1 MEKHEYFQEIAK
13 NVHERRAKAEYSVEE
28 MRIYEEGKS
37 DALRG
42 ILIEMSE
49 SMSYAQLLARAERLC
64 KFLKKERHQGKLAV
78 DKGDAS
84 VWEKHLRFTS
94 HELMSFAMLNI
105 HDYRARLK
113 KAREAYAQLSKMLQS
128 LQGMQI
134 D

>member
-1 MEKHEYFQEIAK
+1 MENYEYFQEIAK
-13 NVHERRAKAEYSVEE
+13 NVHERRTKAEYSVEE

-37 DALRG
+37 DALRS

-49 SMSYAQLLARAERLC
+49 SMSYAQLLTRTERLC
-64 KFLKKERHQGKLAV
+64 KFLKNERHQGKLAV

-84 VWEKHLRFTS
+84 IWEKPLCFTS
-94 HELMSFAMLNI
+94 QELMNFVMLNV

-113 KAREAYAQLSKMLQS
+113 KAREAYAQLSKMLHS
-128 LQGMQI
+128 LQNIQI